1 MAHTVCLQ
9 SAMASLN
16 IDSYNRVAIHS
27 ADLDNGS
34 LVALTSQ
41 GLDPD
46 GSANA
51 LYNEVWTAIVPDATH
66 LTNLW
71 LVRSPE
77 VTVDNHGYVSGDMRE
92 FYNPAKKTFDAKLLS
107 KGDVIVISAEGMAG
121 TQGTNTYAVAVADST
136 KWNWAAAPINEGF
149 SAKLIGAYTIPGNP
163 SISAFKFEVVQI

>member
-46 GSANA
+46 GVVNA
-51 LYNEVWTAIVPDATH
+51 LYNEVWTAIAPDADH
-66 LTNLW
+66 LADLW

-77 VTVDNHGYVSGDMRE
+77 VSVDSHGYVNGNMQD
-92 FYNPAKKTFDAKLLS
+92 FYNPADKTFDAKLLS

-121 TQGTNTYAVAVADST
+121 TKGTNTYAVAVAGST
-136 KWNWAAAPINEGF
+136 KWNWAAAPIAAGF
-149 SAKLIGAYTIPGNP
+149 SAKLIGDYTIPGNP
-163 SISAFKFEVVQI
+163 SIPAFKFEVVQI

>member
-34 LVALTSQ
+34 LVSLTSQ

-46 GSANA
+46 GNVNA
-51 LYNEVWTAIVPDATH
+51 LYNEVWTAIAPDATH
-66 LTNLW
+66 LSDLW

-77 VTVDNHGYVSGDMRE
+77 VSVDSHGYVNGAAQD

-107 KGDVIVISAEGMAG
+107 KHDIVVISAEGMAG
-121 TQGTNTYAVAVADST
+121 VQGSNGYAVAVEGST
-136 KWNWAAAPINEGF
+136 KWNWASAPIAAGF
-149 SAKLIGAYTIPGNP
+149 SARLIGAYTIPGNP
-163 SISAFKFEVVQI
+163 SVAAFKFEVVQI